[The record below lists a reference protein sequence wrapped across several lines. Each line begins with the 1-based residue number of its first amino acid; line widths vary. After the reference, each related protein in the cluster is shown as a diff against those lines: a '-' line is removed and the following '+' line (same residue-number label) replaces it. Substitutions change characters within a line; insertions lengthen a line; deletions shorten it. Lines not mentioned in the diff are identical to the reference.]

1 MFFFFFSGW
10 STTWIHQFFQ
20 VSPVSL
26 CSSVW
31 LIILFLLLH
40 LGSLA
45 LINGKKSSNLNSL
58 SVKELLTLAKWV
70 STTSQMSNDSYIV
83 IAIDNL
89 DSIWGENS
97 CKMSCFFF
105 FFWNVTTAI
114 CLYCSCWRGRAHS
127 LRSTRDSSSAKKI
140 WSGLYSMFG
149 KSSSCKYEEDEVMPR
164 DLKTDNVIISD

>member
-1 MFFFFFSGW
+1 M
-10 STTWIHQFFQ
+10 
-20 VSPVSL
+20 SPVSL

-58 SVKELLTLAKWV
+58 SVKELLILAKWV

-89 DSIWGENS
+89 DSICGENS
-97 CKMSCFFF
+97 CKMSFFF
-105 FFWNVTTAI
+105 FF
-114 CLYCSCWRGRAHS
+114 
-127 LRSTRDSSSAKKI
+127 
-140 WSGLYSMFG
+140 
-149 KSSSCKYEEDEVMPR
+149 
-164 DLKTDNVIISD
+164 